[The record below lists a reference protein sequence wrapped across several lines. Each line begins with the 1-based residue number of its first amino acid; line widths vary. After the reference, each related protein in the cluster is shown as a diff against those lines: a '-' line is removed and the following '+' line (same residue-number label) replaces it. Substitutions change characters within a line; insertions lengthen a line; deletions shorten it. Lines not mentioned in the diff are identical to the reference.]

1 MTAIEPRPS
10 RLARVLIDR
19 TRASLP
25 AVARDDPE
33 VVAAMALAVTHMN
46 AAMALAVTP
55 ELAAELE
62 GAIAA
67 AILDDADGGDPIWGL

>member
-33 VVAAMALAVTHMN
+33 VVAAMALAVT
-46 AAMALAVTP
+46 P